1 MSDRDRCVGCGAP
14 RGTGANWRDGFPLC
28 SGCATA
34 VDQINSR
41 AQADRDA
48 FEYLMRQQ
56 EFRRKYP
63 TLGVARAVS
72 G

>member
-1 MSDRDRCVGCGAP
+1 MSAMDRCTGCGGP
-14 RGTGANWRDGFPLC
+14 RGTGADWRDGFPLC
-28 SGCATA
+28 KDCATA

-41 AQADRDA
+41 SQAERDA
-48 FEYLMRQQ
+48 FEYLVRQQ

-63 TLGVARAVS
+63 TIGVARAVS